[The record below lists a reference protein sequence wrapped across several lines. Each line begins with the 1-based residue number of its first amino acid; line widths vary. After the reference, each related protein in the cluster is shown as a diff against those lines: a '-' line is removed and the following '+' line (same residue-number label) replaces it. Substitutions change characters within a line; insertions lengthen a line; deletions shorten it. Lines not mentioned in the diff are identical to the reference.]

1 MATQKDKEKPLP
13 MSKNH
18 QIHGLFLKDDILREH
33 SYSAKVNNRGL
44 QIYDTSTIPMTIEG
58 NRFYDFITHNSF
70 SAGIDLAQTVNT
82 RAMSASLCFMR
93 NNTYTNTPI
102 RMNFARIN
110 NTLAYADAGTSFED
124 FGWDLESKDG
134 KKVC

>member
-1 MATQKDKEKPLP
+1 

-18 QIHGLFLKDDILREH
+18 QIHGLFLKHDILREH
-33 SYSAKVNNRGL
+33 SYSAKTNNRGL

-58 NRFYDFITHNSF
+58 NQFYDFITHDSF

-110 NTLAYADAGTSFED
+110 NTLAYADAGTSFGD
-124 FGWDLESKDG
+124 FGWDLESRDG
-134 KKVC
+134 KKVYQFIC